1 MGTVSGQLTTFN
13 TPQYVG
19 PLFAVTPT
27 DTPFTTMIGGL
38 TGGRITRSKQFTW
51 QTIDLPAASQPAVLE
66 GADATF
72 SGRSAGEVVQATQI
86 FHEGIEMTYTKRAA
100 VGNLDGEAII
110 GDQPVQDPWA
120 QQVMLKLEKMKR
132 DIEYTFLN
140 GTYAL
145 PADNLSA
152 RKMRGLIPAIVTNSV
167 NGATGTL
174 ADNVDLLLK
183 TMYDNG
189 APFRNPVLLAGSGLI
204 QPISSAY
211 GVAPE
216 SRSVGGVNIRQLE
229 TAFGGLIGIQ
239 LVRFMPAG
247 TLVVADLDFIAPV
260 FLEIPDK
267 GFLFEEPLAKNGA
280 YDRSQIYGEVG
291 LMYGPEIF
299 HGKIHSIP

>member
-19 PLFAVTPT
+19 PLFQVTPT

-72 SGRSAGEVVQATQI
+72 SGRSASEVINATQI
-86 FHEGIEMTYTKRAA
+86 FHEGIEMSYTKRAA

-110 GDQPVQDPWA
+110 GDQPVQDPWT

-145 PADNLSA
+145 PADNLTA
-152 RKMRGLIPAIVTNSV
+152 RQTRGLIPAITTNVVDGS
-167 NGATGTL
+167 TGTL
-174 ADNVDLLLK
+174 QDNIDALLAD
-183 TMYDNG
+183 MYDNG
-189 APFRNPVLLAGSGLI
+189 APFRNPVMLVGSGLI
-204 QPISSAY
+204 NPISAAY

-216 SRSVGGVNIRQLE
+216 SRNVGGVAIRQLE
-229 TAFGGLIGIQ
+229 TAFAGLVGIS
-239 LVRFMPAG
+239 LIRFMPAG
-247 TLVVADLDFIAPV
+247 TLVVADMDFIAPV
-260 FLEIPDK
+260 FLEIPGK
-267 GFLFEEPLAKNGA
+267 GFLFEEPLAKAGA

-291 LMYGPEIF
+291 LMYGPETF
-299 HGKIHSIP
+299 HGKITSIP